1 MKMKNI
7 MEILKNNKKKVIAIS
22 VGTILVASLGFY
34 KFGYL
39 NNGIGMSIDKKQSQI
54 DKILLK
60 GDYNKAYKLADVY
73 FENESDENKKAIHKR
88 IEECE
93 ETNTKKIEDAR
104 EIFNQVTVQV
114 KAKAYSDKK
123 ITIYNLN
130 DWIGDLGFK
139 ESTILNNPTDLK
151 GTAKIKF
158 TYKDKDDNIIATN
171 IENIKFDENSKV
183 KVVNEPNAS
192 VTKKTLDAECSI
204 EELHFNKD

>member
-1 MKMKNI
+1 MNNLINKI
-7 MEILKNNKKKVIAIS
+7 KNNKVLSIS
-22 VGTILVASLGFY
+22 IIVGVVMFLILILSNILYFQ
-34 KFGYL
+34 K
-39 NNGIGMSIDKKQSQI
+39 GIGMSVEKKQSQI
-54 DKILLK
+54 DKVLLK

-114 KAKAYSDKK
+114 NAKAYSDKK

-171 IENIKFDENSKV
+171 IENINFDANSKV
-183 KVVNEPNAS
+183 KVVNEPDAS

>member
-1 MKMKNI
+1 MNNLINKI
-7 MEILKNNKKKVIAIS
+7 KNNKVLSIS
-22 VGTILVASLGFY
+22 FVVGVVMVLGLIIFKIVY
-34 KFGYL
+34 FNK
-39 NNGIGMSIDKKQSQI
+39 GIGMSVEKKQSQI
-54 DKILLK
+54 DKVLLK
-60 GDYNKAYKLADVY
+60 GNYNEAYKLADVY
-73 FENESDENKKAIHKR
+73 YENESDENKKAIHKR

-114 KAKAYSDKK
+114 NAKAYSDKK

-171 IENIKFDENSKV
+171 IENINFDANSKV
-183 KVVNEPNAS
+183 KVVNEPDAS

>member
-1 MKMKNI
+1 MNNLINKI
-7 MEILKNNKKKVIAIS
+7 KNNKVLSIS
-22 VGTILVASLGFY
+22 IIVGVVMFLILILSNIVYFQ
-34 KFGYL
+34 K
-39 NNGIGMSIDKKQSQI
+39 GIGMSVEKKQSQI
-54 DKILLK
+54 DKVLLK

-73 FENESDENKKAIHKR
+73 FGNESDENKKAIHKR

-114 KAKAYSDKK
+114 NAKAYSDKK

-171 IENIKFDENSKV
+171 IENINFDANSKV
-183 KVVNEPNAS
+183 KVVNEPDAS

>member
-1 MKMKNI
+1 MNNLINKI
-7 MEILKNNKKKVIAIS
+7 KNNKVLSIS
-22 VGTILVASLGFY
+22 IIVGVVMFLVLILSNVAYFQ
-34 KFGYL
+34 K
-39 NNGIGMSIDKKQSQI
+39 GIGMSVDKKQSQI
-54 DKILLK
+54 DKVLLK
-60 GDYNKAYKLADVY
+60 GNYKEAYKLADVY

-114 KAKAYSDKK
+114 NAKAYSDKK

-171 IENIKFDENSKV
+171 IENINFDANSKV
-183 KVVNEPNAS
+183 KVVNEPDAS